1 MNTHSGSGRGDIHTL
16 YRGQSVDNLIIE
28 YMEENNIPGM
38 SLAIVQAPYITRV
51 VGYGFADT
59 EKTSSLYSHP
69 FSCGTI
75 NACIYCSSYNATNRR
90 RKTTIR

>member
-1 MNTHSGSGRGDIHTL
+1 MNTHSGTGRGDFHTL
-16 YRGQSVDNLIIE
+16 YRGQSVDDLIIE

-59 EKTSSLYSHP
+59 EKNFWFQHAHS
-69 FSCGTI
+69 FM
-75 NACIYCSSYNATNRR
+75 
-90 RKTTIR
+90 